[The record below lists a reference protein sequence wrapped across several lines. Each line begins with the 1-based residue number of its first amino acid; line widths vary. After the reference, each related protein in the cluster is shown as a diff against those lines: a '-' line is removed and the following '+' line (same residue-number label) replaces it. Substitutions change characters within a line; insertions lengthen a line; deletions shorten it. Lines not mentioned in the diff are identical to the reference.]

1 MRLCHLIVVC
11 SLLALAVPAS
21 GVAAERMWL
30 GFQDDP
36 SLRWRDDRTSVFDIA
51 QQLDATIVRTTVYWS
66 RIAPTKPA
74 VAGDPM
80 DPAYSFFD
88 LDELVR
94 NAQARG
100 MEVMLTIWGTPAWAN
115 GGKGQNY
122 APTNY
127 NDLRDFA
134 FALAS
139 RYSGAYPGIPFVR
152 YYTVW
157 NESNLGQFLSP
168 QFASNGKP
176 AAPFIYAK
184 LYAAAYTGIKAGNRS
199 ALVGIGETSARG
211 RDKPLHSKTQQD
223 TESPGRFAQL
233 LSTVRPRLKF
243 SAYSEHPYSTSLTA
257 PPTQKVRFPN
267 VTLSELGKFEGSL
280 DKWFGRKNIPVW
292 ITEYGYQTRPQEPHG
307 VTYAKQATYART
319 ALNIARNDSRVQMF
333 IWFIIRDDPTST
345 WQSGLLEQGGAKKPA
360 FSVFSGLD
368 RLFDARNAIIQMKAG
383 ITKPIVRIA
392 ALEIAARSGPG
403 SVVGVSMN
411 VFTSKGKLAGS
422 AQPQAVVG
430 LDGYLSVPVPIRT
443 HAHTR
448 YGVYCTI
455 EDANGNRVSRSLTL
469 VVP

>member
-1 MRLCHLIVVC
+1 
-11 SLLALAVPAS
+11 
-21 GVAAERMWL
+21 MWL

-36 SLRWRDDRTSVFDIA
+36 SLRWREDRAAVFDIA

-74 VAGDPM
+74 VAGDPL

-115 GGKGQNY
+115 GGKGQNF

-134 FALAS
+134 FALAR

-152 YYTVW
+152 YFTVW

-168 QFASNGKP
+168 QFTRSGKP

-184 LYAAAYTGIKAGNRS
+184 LYAAAYAGIKAGNRS

-211 RDKPLHSKTQQD
+211 RDKPLRSKRVQE

-243 SAYSEHPYSTSLTA
+243 DAYSEHPYPTTLTS
-257 PPTQKVRFPN
+257 PPTQNVRFPN
-267 VTLSELGKFEGSL
+267 VSLSELTKFENKL
-280 DKWFGRKNIPVW
+280 DEWFRRKNVPIWV
-292 ITEYGYQTRPQEPHG
+292 TEYGYQTKPQEPQG
-307 VTYAKQATYART
+307 VSYATQAIYARR
-319 ALNIARNDSRVQMF
+319 ALNIARKDPRVTMF
-333 IWFIIRDDPTST
+333 IWFILRDDPTST
-345 WQSGLLEQGGAKKPA
+345 WQSGLLEQGGARKPA

-368 RLFDARNAIIQMKAG
+368 RLFDARNSIITMKAG
-383 ITKPIVRIA
+383 ITNPVVRVS

-403 SVVGVSMN
+403 SVVGVGIR
-411 VFTSKGKLAGS
+411 VFTSKGKLAGTS
-422 AQPQAVVG
+422 QPQAIVG
-430 LDGYLSVPVPIRT
+430 LDGYLSIPVPIKT
-443 HAHTR
+443 QKKTS
-448 YGVYCTI
+448 YSVLCDI
-455 EDANGNRVSRSLTL
+455 EDANGNKVSRSLSL